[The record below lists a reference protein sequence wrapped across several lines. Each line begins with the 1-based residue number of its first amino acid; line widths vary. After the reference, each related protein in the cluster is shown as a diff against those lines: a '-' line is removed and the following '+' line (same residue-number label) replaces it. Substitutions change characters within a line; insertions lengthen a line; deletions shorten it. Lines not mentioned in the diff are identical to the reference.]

1 MRKQLQQ
8 IGVALAGLVLAAGAL
23 AESAR
28 DTAPPRAAQAAEREA
43 SLSLPRGADGSID
56 IRAAVRA
63 AKDAFSDGATE
74 VQFRDRALSEHDIRN
89 LARRL
94 DGAVFRDLAA
104 ALPDDGIERT
114 IRFRAGDADIRLQR
128 NEESRLRARMDDL
141 RLGALT
147 AREREELARRIAD
160 QAGLDRLRLRGVD
173 AEGRRFRVEL
183 RADRGIV
190 RNEARDEPNERD
202 KHERADKKERE
213 DKHERAEKRE
223 RMDKHER
230 AEKHERARPQRQS
243 CTSPYRAARPAP
255 ARPKRSM
262 RPSTAWRTRSRA

>member
-8 IGVALAGLVLAAGAL
+8 IGAALAGLVLAAGAL

-28 DTAPPRAAQAAEREA
+28 DTPPREAQAAEREA

-63 AKDAFSDGATE
+63 ARDAFSDGATE
-74 VQFRDRALSEHDIRN
+74 VQFRDRALSEQDVRN

-128 NEESRLRARMDDL
+128 NEEGRLRARMEDL

-173 AEGRRFRVEL
+173 AEGRRFRVEF

-190 RNEARDEPNERD
+190 RNEARDEHNERD

-230 AEKHERARPQRQS
+230 AGKHERAERGERPERIA
-243 CTSPYRAARPAP
+243 RAERVERAERSERAERVDRPD
-255 ARPKRSM
+255 RSG
-262 RPSTAWRTRSRA
+262 RH